1 LRVWFDPAAEC
12 WRVDMAKAIGAAL
25 IIWLLWI
32 DVARGSGALL
42 FIVAYP
48 VLSLSL
54 LHGSPWLG
62 LPIVDT
68 QL

>member
-1 LRVWFDPAAEC
+1 LRVWFYPAAEC

-25 IIWLLWI
+25 IICLLWI

-48 VLSLSL
+48 VLLLSL
-54 LHGSPWLG
+54 LHGSPWLR